1 MDRMKV
7 NKNLCLALWEALNT
21 RLGPLQWDLVES
33 GASDQSM
40 AKGGGTLPHYTR
52 WPGEERRTPQ
62 GLMCSHR
69 P

>member
-33 GASDQSM
+33 GASDQSL
-40 AKGGGTLPHYTR
+40 AKGSDTLPHYTR
-52 WPGEERRTPQ
+52 
-62 GLMCSHR
+62 
-69 P
+69 